1 MRKTDELGIGVMVRF
16 TVPVEESIQRLKS
29 FGLRHCQFAGV
40 PDTYLYGDE
49 GDRNTGKLMNLMD
62 QYNIACCSVFCS
74 FPGQDWARGRETIGL
89 TPPETRAERIARA
102 CRTADW
108 AKELGIY
115 QIAVHVG
122 YLPEDAG
129 SSNYQSFIRA
139 MRSFTRLLESNGQFL
154 AYETGQEPLDLLL
167 AVMADIG
174 TDNQR
179 INFDPA
185 NLLYYNNN
193 DPMEFVEKV
202 SDRIVHIHCKDA
214 VRPLPG
220 AEFGRETRLG
230 EGDTNFCNLFRKL
243 YAGGYRGPL
252 TIERE
257 IREGEELDRDIR
269 NAIRLL
275 EKLKSECA
283 APGICTSASPHSL
296 R

>member
-1 MRKTDELGIGVMVRF
+1 MIECNELDIPSVMK
-16 TVPVEESIQRLKS
+16 RLAK
-29 FGLRHCQFAGV
+29 
-40 PDTYLYGDE
+40 
-49 GDRNTGKLMNLMD
+49 
-62 QYNIACCSVFCS
+62 
-74 FPGQDWARGRETIGL
+74 
-89 TPPETRAERIARA
+89 
-102 CRTADW
+102 
-108 AKELGIY
+108 KELEIMNHFWDKGPMFVKELRELY
-115 QIAVHVG
+115 DEPRPHVNT
-122 YLPEDAG
+122 L
-129 SSNYQSFIRA
+129 S
-139 MRSFTRLLESNGQFL
+139 TLVRLLESNGQFL

>member
-1 MRKTDELGIGVMVRF
+1 M
-16 TVPVEESIQRLKS
+16 
-29 FGLRHCQFAGV
+29 

-108 AKELGIY
+108 AKELGIN

-193 DPMEFVEKV
+193 DPMEFVERCQTESSISTAKMRSVRFPARNSAGKPAWGKV
-202 SDRIVHIHCKDA
+202 IQIFATSFANSTPADIA
-214 VRPLPG
+214 VPSPS
-220 AEFGRETRLG
+220 
-230 EGDTNFCNLFRKL
+230 
-243 YAGGYRGPL
+243 
-252 TIERE
+252 
-257 IREGEELDRDIR
+257 
-269 NAIRLL
+269 NA
-275 EKLKSECA
+275 KSA
-283 APGICTSASPHSL
+283 KAKSWIGISAMRFVCWRS
-296 R
+296 